1 MTKHIALAGNPNS
14 GKTTL
19 FNLLTGTNQRVGN
32 WPGVTV
38 ERKSGTI
45 KKRKHLLIQDLPG
58 IYSLSPYTPEER
70 VARDYLIADQPAAI
84 LNVLDAT
91 NLERNLYLTLQL
103 LEMGLPI
110 VIALNMTDALKSQ
123 GRSINSDQLSYQ
135 LGVPV
140 QPISALKKLDISQ
153 LLHEVEKI
161 TNQQAEPIYP
171 QYDKQFE
178 AGLAQVIDLL
188 SDSIPNHQKRFYAI
202 KLLEQDQVILD
213 QLQLNA
219 QDMLDLTEII
229 AILEKIY
236 ADDMEAIIVN
246 QRYQFIEKI
255 TELVTK
261 DSDKAFN
268 LSDNIDRLVTN
279 RFLALPI
286 FAAVMW
292 LTYFLSIQTVGTMG
306 TDWVNDVLFGEL
318 VPGLIQANLD
328 RFEIAGWLQSLVLDG
343 IIAGCGAILGFVPQI
358 FVLFVCLGILE
369 DIGYMSRVAFV
380 MDRIFRR
387 FGLSGKS
394 FIPMLISTGCG
405 VPGVMASRTIENEQ
419 DRKITIMTATF
430 MPCSAKLLIISLV
443 AGAFF
448 PDNPWIAPSAY
459 FVGMAAIVLSGM
471 ALKKTKQL
479 GGVASPFI
487 MELPS
492 YHLPKLSTVL
502 RYAFDKALSF
512 IKRAGTIIFVT
523 NIIIWFSSSY
533 NWSLQMVETDE
544 SILASIGHSFSLLF
558 APLGFGNWRAT
569 VAAITGLL
577 AKETVIATFGI
588 LYKLGETTEENPE
601 LWGLLQQ
608 DYTALSAYSFLVFN
622 LLCAPCFAAIGA
634 IHREMGEAKWT
645 WIAIGFQTGLAYAS
659 SLVIY
664 QVGNCTYLRTITNRL
679 DIYRYLS
686 NYHSHLQP
694 SEKTSQYSSNRHAK
708 NIRKRR
714 ILMPTLIL
722 FLIIVILFSLAIRSL
737 INGKGSCG
745 DCSCDCT
752 IKQEMNESSHHRH
765 P

>member
-140 QPISALKKLDISQ
+140 QPISALKKLGISQ

-161 TNQQAEPIYP
+161 ANQQAEPIYP

-261 DSDKAFN
+261 DSDKTFN

-430 MPCSAKLLIISLV
+430 MPCSAKLPIISLV

-459 FVGMAAIVLSGM
+459 FVGIAAIVLSGM

-544 SILASIGHSFSLLF
+544 SILASIGRSFSLLF

-664 QVGNCTYLRTITNRL
+664 QIGLVL
-679 DIYRYLS
+679 IYGQL
-686 NYHSHLQP
+686 
-694 SEKTSQYSSNRHAK
+694 
-708 NIRKRR
+708 
-714 ILMPTLIL
+714 PTVWTFIAI
-722 FLIIVILFSLAIRSL
+722 FLIITAIYSLVKKPANTLPIVTL
-737 INGKGSCG
+737 KTLEKG
-745 DCSCDCT
+745 
-752 IKQEMNESSHHRH
+752 EY
-765 P
+765 

>member
-1 MTKHIALAGNPNS
+1 M
-14 GKTTL
+14 
-19 FNLLTGTNQRVGN
+19 
-32 WPGVTV
+32 
-38 ERKSGTI
+38 
-45 KKRKHLLIQDLPG
+45 
-58 IYSLSPYTPEER
+58 
-70 VARDYLIADQPAAI
+70 IADQPAAI

-140 QPISALKKLDISQ
+140 QPISALKKLGISQ

-430 MPCSAKLLIISLV
+430 MPCSAKLPIISLV

-664 QVGNCTYLRTITNRL
+664 QVGLVL
-679 DIYRYLS
+679 IYGQL
-686 NYHSHLQP
+686 
-694 SEKTSQYSSNRHAK
+694 
-708 NIRKRR
+708 
-714 ILMPTLIL
+714 PTVWTFIAI
-722 FLIIVILFSLAIRSL
+722 FLIITAIYSLVKKPANTLPIVTL
-737 INGKGSCG
+737 KTLEKG
-745 DCSCDCT
+745 
-752 IKQEMNESSHHRH
+752 EY
-765 P
+765 

>member
-123 GRSINSDQLSYQ
+123 GRTINSDQLSYQ

-140 QPISALKKLDISQ
+140 QPISALKKLGISQ

-161 TNQQAEPIYP
+161 ANQQAEPIYP

-261 DSDKAFN
+261 DSDKTFN

-430 MPCSAKLLIISLV
+430 MPCSAKLPIISLV

-544 SILASIGHSFSLLF
+544 SILASIGRSFSLLF

-664 QVGNCTYLRTITNRL
+664 QIGLVL
-679 DIYRYLS
+679 IYGQL
-686 NYHSHLQP
+686 
-694 SEKTSQYSSNRHAK
+694 
-708 NIRKRR
+708 
-714 ILMPTLIL
+714 PTVWTFIAI
-722 FLIIVILFSLAIRSL
+722 FLIITAIYSLVKKPANTLPIVTL
-737 INGKGSCG
+737 KTLEKG
-745 DCSCDCT
+745 
-752 IKQEMNESSHHRH
+752 EY
-765 P
+765 

>member
-103 LEMGLPI
+103 LEMGLPT

-140 QPISALKKLDISQ
+140 QPISALKKLGISQ

-161 TNQQAEPIYP
+161 TNQQAEPFYP

-268 LSDNIDRLVTN
+268 LSDDIDRLVTN

-292 LTYFLSIQTVGTMG
+292 LTYFLSIQTVGTLG

-318 VPGLIQANLD
+318 VPGLIQENLD

-394 FIPMLISTGCG
+394 FTPMLISTGCG

-430 MPCSAKLLIISLV
+430 MPCSAKLPIISLV

-544 SILASIGHSFSLLF
+544 SILASIGRSFSLLF

-608 DYTALSAYSFLVFN
+608 DYTALSAYSFLIFN
-622 LLCAPCFAAIGA
+622 LICAPCFAAIGA

-664 QVGNCTYLRTITNRL
+664 QVGLVL
-679 DIYRYLS
+679 IYGQL
-686 NYHSHLQP
+686 
-694 SEKTSQYSSNRHAK
+694 
-708 NIRKRR
+708 
-714 ILMPTLIL
+714 PTVWTFIAI
-722 FLIIVILFSLAIRSL
+722 FLIITAIYSLVKKPANTLPIVTL
-737 INGKGSCG
+737 KTLEKG
-745 DCSCDCT
+745 
-752 IKQEMNESSHHRH
+752 EY
-765 P
+765 

>member
-140 QPISALKKLDISQ
+140 QPISALKKLGISQ

-161 TNQQAEPIYP
+161 TNQRAEPIYP

-318 VPGLIQANLD
+318 VPDLIQENLD

-430 MPCSAKLLIISLV
+430 MPCSAKLPIISLV

-448 PDNPWIAPSAY
+448 PDNHWIAPSAY

-502 RYAFDKALSF
+502 RYAFYKALSF

-544 SILASIGHSFSLLF
+544 SILASIGRSFSLLF

-664 QVGNCTYLRTITNRL
+664 QIGLVL
-679 DIYRYLS
+679 IYGQL
-686 NYHSHLQP
+686 
-694 SEKTSQYSSNRHAK
+694 
-708 NIRKRR
+708 
-714 ILMPTLIL
+714 PTVWTFIAI
-722 FLIIVILFSLAIRSL
+722 FLIITAIYSLVKKPANTLPIVTL
-737 INGKGSCG
+737 KTLEKG
-745 DCSCDCT
+745 
-752 IKQEMNESSHHRH
+752 EY
-765 P
+765 

>member
-103 LEMGLPI
+103 LEMGLPT

-140 QPISALKKLDISQ
+140 QPISALKKLGISQ

-161 TNQQAEPIYP
+161 TNQQAEPFYP

-268 LSDNIDRLVTN
+268 LSDDIDRLVTN

-292 LTYFLSIQTVGTMG
+292 LTYFLSIQTVGTLG

-318 VPGLIQANLD
+318 VPGLIQENLD

-430 MPCSAKLLIISLV
+430 MPCSAKLPIISLV

-544 SILASIGHSFSLLF
+544 SILASIGRSFSLLF

-608 DYTALSAYSFLVFN
+608 DYTALSAYSFLIFN
-622 LLCAPCFAAIGA
+622 LICAPCFAAIGA

-664 QVGNCTYLRTITNRL
+664 QVGLVL
-679 DIYRYLS
+679 IYGQL
-686 NYHSHLQP
+686 
-694 SEKTSQYSSNRHAK
+694 
-708 NIRKRR
+708 
-714 ILMPTLIL
+714 PTVWTFIAI
-722 FLIIVILFSLAIRSL
+722 FLIITAIYSLVKKPANTLPIVTL
-737 INGKGSCG
+737 KTLEKG
-745 DCSCDCT
+745 
-752 IKQEMNESSHHRH
+752 EY
-765 P
+765 

>member
-84 LNVLDAT
+84 LNILDAT

-123 GRSINSDQLSYQ
+123 GRTINSDQLSYQ

-140 QPISALKKLDISQ
+140 QPISALKKLGISQ

-161 TNQQAEPIYP
+161 ANQQAEPIYP

-261 DSDKAFN
+261 DSDKTFN

-369 DIGYMSRVAFV
+369 DLGYMSRVAFV

-430 MPCSAKLLIISLV
+430 MPCSAKLPIISLI

-459 FVGMAAIVLSGM
+459 FGGMAAIVLSGM

-544 SILASIGHSFSLLF
+544 SILASIGRSFSLLF

-664 QVGNCTYLRTITNRL
+664 QIGLVL
-679 DIYRYLS
+679 IYGQL
-686 NYHSHLQP
+686 
-694 SEKTSQYSSNRHAK
+694 
-708 NIRKRR
+708 
-714 ILMPTLIL
+714 PTVWTFIAI
-722 FLIIVILFSLAIRSL
+722 FLIITAIYSLVKKPANTLPIVTL
-737 INGKGSCG
+737 KTLEKG
-745 DCSCDCT
+745 
-752 IKQEMNESSHHRH
+752 EY
-765 P
+765 

>member
-70 VARDYLIADQPAAI
+70 VARDYLIADQSAAI

-140 QPISALKKLDISQ
+140 QPISALKKLGISQ

-261 DSDKAFN
+261 DSDKTFN

-318 VPGLIQANLD
+318 VPGLIQENLD

-430 MPCSAKLLIISLV
+430 MPCSAKLPIISLV

-544 SILASIGHSFSLLF
+544 SILASIGRSFSLLF

-664 QVGNCTYLRTITNRL
+664 QVGLVL
-679 DIYRYLS
+679 IYEQL
-686 NYHSHLQP
+686 
-694 SEKTSQYSSNRHAK
+694 
-708 NIRKRR
+708 
-714 ILMPTLIL
+714 PTVWTFIAI
-722 FLIIVILFSLAIRSL
+722 FLIITAIYSLVKKPANTFPIVTL
-737 INGKGSCG
+737 KTLEKG
-745 DCSCDCT
+745 
-752 IKQEMNESSHHRH
+752 EY
-765 P
+765 

>member
-45 KKRKHLLIQDLPG
+45 KKRKHLLIQDLLG

-140 QPISALKKLDISQ
+140 QPISALKKLGISQ

-430 MPCSAKLLIISLV
+430 MPCSAKLPIISLV

-664 QVGNCTYLRTITNRL
+664 QVGLVL
-679 DIYRYLS
+679 IYGQL
-686 NYHSHLQP
+686 
-694 SEKTSQYSSNRHAK
+694 
-708 NIRKRR
+708 
-714 ILMPTLIL
+714 PTVWTFIAI
-722 FLIIVILFSLAIRSL
+722 FLIITAIYSLVKKPANTLPIVTL
-737 INGKGSCG
+737 KTLEKG
-745 DCSCDCT
+745 
-752 IKQEMNESSHHRH
+752 EY
-765 P
+765 

>member
-140 QPISALKKLDISQ
+140 QPISALKKLGISQ

-161 TNQQAEPIYP
+161 TNQRAEPIYP

-261 DSDKAFN
+261 DSDKTFN

-318 VPGLIQANLD
+318 VPGLIQENLD

-430 MPCSAKLLIISLV
+430 MPCSAKLPIISLV

-448 PDNPWIAPSAY
+448 PDNHWIAPSAY

-533 NWSLQMVETDE
+533 NWSLQMAETDE
-544 SILASIGHSFSLLF
+544 SILASIGRSFSLLF

-645 WIAIGFQTGLAYAS
+645 WTAIGFQTGLAYAS

-664 QVGNCTYLRTITNRL
+664 QIGLVLIYGQLPTIWTF
-679 DIYRYLS
+679 I
-686 NYHSHLQP
+686 
-694 SEKTSQYSSNRHAK
+694 A
-708 NIRKRR
+708 I
-714 ILMPTLIL
+714 
-722 FLIIVILFSLAIRSL
+722 FLIITAIYSLVKKLANTLPIVTL
-737 INGKGSCG
+737 KTLEKG
-745 DCSCDCT
+745 
-752 IKQEMNESSHHRH
+752 EY
-765 P
+765 

>member
-140 QPISALKKLDISQ
+140 QPISALKKLGISQ

-161 TNQQAEPIYP
+161 TNQRAEPIYP

-261 DSDKAFN
+261 DSDKTFN

-318 VPGLIQANLD
+318 VPGLIQENLD

-430 MPCSAKLLIISLV
+430 MPCSAKLPIISLV
-443 AGAFF
+443 SGAFF

-502 RYAFDKALSF
+502 WYAFDKALSF

-544 SILASIGHSFSLLF
+544 SILASIGRSFSLLF

-664 QVGNCTYLRTITNRL
+664 QVGLVL
-679 DIYRYLS
+679 IYGQL
-686 NYHSHLQP
+686 
-694 SEKTSQYSSNRHAK
+694 
-708 NIRKRR
+708 
-714 ILMPTLIL
+714 PTVWTFIAI
-722 FLIIVILFSLAIRSL
+722 FLIITAIYSLVKKPANTLPIVTL
-737 INGKGSCG
+737 KTLEKG
-745 DCSCDCT
+745 
-752 IKQEMNESSHHRH
+752 EY
-765 P
+765 

>member
-45 KKRKHLLIQDLPG
+45 KKRKHLLIQDLLG

-140 QPISALKKLDISQ
+140 QPISALKKLGISQ

-292 LTYFLSIQTVGTMG
+292 LTYFLSIQTVGTMR

-430 MPCSAKLLIISLV
+430 MPCSAKLPIISLV

-664 QVGNCTYLRTITNRL
+664 QVGLVL
-679 DIYRYLS
+679 IYGQL
-686 NYHSHLQP
+686 
-694 SEKTSQYSSNRHAK
+694 
-708 NIRKRR
+708 
-714 ILMPTLIL
+714 PTVWTFIAI
-722 FLIIVILFSLAIRSL
+722 FLIITAIYSLVKKPANTLPIVTL
-737 INGKGSCG
+737 KTLEKG
-745 DCSCDCT
+745 
-752 IKQEMNESSHHRH
+752 EY
-765 P
+765 

>member
-45 KKRKHLLIQDLPG
+45 KKQKHLLIQDLPG

-70 VARDYLIADQPAAI
+70 VARDYLIADQSAAI

-140 QPISALKKLDISQ
+140 QPISALKKLGISQ

-261 DSDKAFN
+261 DSDKTFN

-318 VPGLIQANLD
+318 VPGLIQENLD
-328 RFEIAGWLQSLVLDG
+328 RFEIAGWLQSLVFDG

-430 MPCSAKLLIISLV
+430 MPCSAKLPIISLV

-448 PDNPWIAPSAY
+448 PNNPWIAPSAY

-533 NWSLQMVETDE
+533 NWALQMVETDE
-544 SILASIGHSFSLLF
+544 SILASIGRSFSLLF

-634 IHREMGEAKWT
+634 IHREIGEAKWT

-664 QVGNCTYLRTITNRL
+664 QVGLVLIYGQLPTIWTF
-679 DIYRYLS
+679 I
-686 NYHSHLQP
+686 
-694 SEKTSQYSSNRHAK
+694 A
-708 NIRKRR
+708 I
-714 ILMPTLIL
+714 
-722 FLIIVILFSLAIRSL
+722 FLIITAIYSLMKKPANTLPIVTL
-737 INGKGSCG
+737 KTLEKG
-745 DCSCDCT
+745 
-752 IKQEMNESSHHRH
+752 EY
-765 P
+765 

>member
-45 KKRKHLLIQDLPG
+45 KKRKHLLIQDLLG

-140 QPISALKKLDISQ
+140 QPISALKKLGISQ

-387 FGLSGKS
+387 FGLSSKS

-430 MPCSAKLLIISLV
+430 MPCSAKLPIISLV

-664 QVGNCTYLRTITNRL
+664 QVGLVL
-679 DIYRYLS
+679 IYGQL
-686 NYHSHLQP
+686 
-694 SEKTSQYSSNRHAK
+694 
-708 NIRKRR
+708 
-714 ILMPTLIL
+714 PTVWTFIAI
-722 FLIIVILFSLAIRSL
+722 FLIITAIYSLVKKPANTLPIVTL
-737 INGKGSCG
+737 KTLEKG
-745 DCSCDCT
+745 
-752 IKQEMNESSHHRH
+752 EY
-765 P
+765 

>member
-103 LEMGLPI
+103 LEMGIPI

-140 QPISALKKLDISQ
+140 QPISALKKLGISQ

-161 TNQQAEPIYP
+161 ANQQAEPIYP

-202 KLLEQDQVILD
+202 KLLEQDQVILN

-261 DSDKAFN
+261 DSDKTFN

-318 VPGLIQANLD
+318 VPGLIQENLD

-430 MPCSAKLLIISLV
+430 MPCSAKLPIISLV

-544 SILASIGHSFSLLF
+544 SILASIGRSFSLLF

-588 LYKLGETTEENPE
+588 LYKLGETTEENLE

-664 QVGNCTYLRTITNRL
+664 QVGLVL
-679 DIYRYLS
+679 IYGQL
-686 NYHSHLQP
+686 
-694 SEKTSQYSSNRHAK
+694 
-708 NIRKRR
+708 
-714 ILMPTLIL
+714 PTVWTFIAI
-722 FLIIVILFSLAIRSL
+722 FLIITAIYSLVKKPANTLPIVTL
-737 INGKGSCG
+737 KTLEKG
-745 DCSCDCT
+745 
-752 IKQEMNESSHHRH
+752 EY
-765 P
+765 

>member
-45 KKRKHLLIQDLPG
+45 KKQKHLLIQDLPG

-70 VARDYLIADQPAAI
+70 VARDYLIADQPATI

-140 QPISALKKLDISQ
+140 QPISALKKLGISQ

-161 TNQQAEPIYP
+161 TNQQAGPIYP

-261 DSDKAFN
+261 DSDKTFN

-318 VPGLIQANLD
+318 VPGLIQENLD

-430 MPCSAKLLIISLV
+430 MPCSAKLPIISLV
-443 AGAFF
+443 TGAFF

-479 GGVASPFI
+479 GRVASPFI

-544 SILASIGHSFSLLF
+544 SILASIGRSFSLLF

-664 QVGNCTYLRTITNRL
+664 QVGLVL
-679 DIYRYLS
+679 IYGQL
-686 NYHSHLQP
+686 
-694 SEKTSQYSSNRHAK
+694 
-708 NIRKRR
+708 
-714 ILMPTLIL
+714 PTVWTFIAI
-722 FLIIVILFSLAIRSL
+722 FLIITAIYSLVKKPANTLPIVTL
-737 INGKGSCG
+737 KTLEKG
-745 DCSCDCT
+745 
-752 IKQEMNESSHHRH
+752 EY
-765 P
+765 

>member
-103 LEMGLPI
+103 LEMGLPT

-140 QPISALKKLDISQ
+140 QPISALKKLGISQ

-318 VPGLIQANLD
+318 VPGLIQENLD

-430 MPCSAKLLIISLV
+430 MPCSAKLPIISLV

-459 FVGMAAIVLSGM
+459 FVGMGAIVLSGM

-544 SILASIGHSFSLLF
+544 SILAFIGRSFSLLF

-659 SLVIY
+659 SLAIY
-664 QVGNCTYLRTITNRL
+664 QIGLVLIYGQLPTIWTF
-679 DIYRYLS
+679 I
-686 NYHSHLQP
+686 
-694 SEKTSQYSSNRHAK
+694 A
-708 NIRKRR
+708 I
-714 ILMPTLIL
+714 
-722 FLIIVILFSLAIRSL
+722 FLIITAIYSLVKKPANTLPIVTL
-737 INGKGSCG
+737 KTLEKG
-745 DCSCDCT
+745 
-752 IKQEMNESSHHRH
+752 EY
-765 P
+765 

>member
-140 QPISALKKLDISQ
+140 QPISALKKLGISQ

-261 DSDKAFN
+261 DSDKTFN

-430 MPCSAKLLIISLV
+430 MPCSAKLPIISLV
-443 AGAFF
+443 AGTFF

-544 SILASIGHSFSLLF
+544 SILASIGRSFSLLF

-664 QVGNCTYLRTITNRL
+664 QLGLVL
-679 DIYRYLS
+679 IYGQL
-686 NYHSHLQP
+686 
-694 SEKTSQYSSNRHAK
+694 
-708 NIRKRR
+708 
-714 ILMPTLIL
+714 PTVWTFIAI
-722 FLIIVILFSLAIRSL
+722 FLIITAIYSLVKKPANTLPIVTL
-737 INGKGSCG
+737 KTLEKG
-745 DCSCDCT
+745 
-752 IKQEMNESSHHRH
+752 EY
-765 P
+765 

>member
-1 MTKHIALAGNPNS
+1 MKQIALVGNPNS

-38 ERKSGTI
+38 EKKSGLI
-45 KKRKHLLIQDLPG
+45 KNRKQLLLQDLPG
-58 IYSLSPYTPEER
+58 IYSLSPYTAEEA
-70 VARDYLIADQPAAI
+70 VARDYLMTDQPTAI
-84 LNVLDAT
+84 LNVVDAT

-103 LEMGLPI
+103 LEMGLPTL
-110 VIALNMTDALKSQ
+110 VALNMTDALKGQ
-123 GRSINSDQLSYQ
+123 GKTVNSDQLAYQ

-140 QPISALKKLDISQ
+140 QPISALKKLGIPQ
-153 LLHEVEKI
+153 LIH
-161 TNQQAEPIYP
+161 QAEQLVTRQTEPIFP

-178 AGLAQVIDLL
+178 AALAQVFELL
-188 SDSIPNHQKRFYAI
+188 PATIPSYQHRFYAI
-202 KLLEQDQVILD
+202 KALEQDQIILK
-213 QLQLNA
+213 QLALSPQ
-219 QDMLDLTEII
+219 QEEDLTDII

-236 ADDMEAIIVN
+236 ADDIEAIIVN
-246 QRYQFIEKI
+246 QRYQLIERI
-255 TELVTK
+255 AELVTK
-261 DSDKAFN
+261 ESENSFN
-268 LSDNIDRLVTN
+268 LSDKIDQVVTN

-306 TDWVNDVLFGEL
+306 TDWVNEVLFGEL
-318 VPGLIQANLD
+318 VPNYIQHYLD
-328 RFEIAGWLQSLVLDG
+328 VFSIDHWLQSLVLDG
-343 IIAGCGAILGFVPQI
+343 IVAGCGAILGFVPQI
-358 FVLFVCLGILE
+358 FVLFFCLGILE
-369 DIGYMSRVAFV
+369 DIGYMSRIAFV

-430 MPCSAKLLIISLV
+430 MPCSAKLPIISLV

-459 FVGMAAIVLSGM
+459 FVGMGAIVLSGM

-492 YHLPKLSTVL
+492 YHLPELKTVL

-523 NIIIWFSSSY
+523 NIVIWFASSY
-533 NWSLQMVETDE
+533 NWSLQLVDTEE
-544 SILASIGHSFSLLF
+544 SILAAMGRSFSLVF
-558 APLGFGNWRAT
+558 HPLGFGNWRAT

-588 LYKLGETTEENPE
+588 LYRLGETTEENPQ
-601 LWGLLQQ
+601 LWGLLQE

-645 WIAIGFQTGLAYAS
+645 WIAIGFQTGLAYAT

-664 QVGNCTYLRTITNRL
+664 QLGLVLFYGQGPSAWTLIAAILLLVAIYSLLKKPANRL
-679 DIYRYLS
+679 PIVTLKK
-686 NYHSHLQP
+686 L
-694 SEKTSQYSSNRHAK
+694 EKGEY
-708 NIRKRR
+708 
-714 ILMPTLIL
+714 
-722 FLIIVILFSLAIRSL
+722 
-737 INGKGSCG
+737 
-745 DCSCDCT
+745 
-752 IKQEMNESSHHRH
+752 
-765 P
+765 

>member
-140 QPISALKKLDISQ
+140 QSISVLKKLGISQ

-261 DSDKAFN
+261 DSDKTFN

-286 FAAVMW
+286 FATVMW

-318 VPGLIQANLD
+318 VPGLIQENLD

-358 FVLFVCLGILE
+358 FILFVCLGILE

-430 MPCSAKLLIISLV
+430 MPCSAKLPIISLV
-443 AGAFF
+443 VGAFF

-544 SILASIGHSFSLLF
+544 SILASIGRSFSLLF

-664 QVGNCTYLRTITNRL
+664 QVGLVL
-679 DIYRYLS
+679 IYGQL
-686 NYHSHLQP
+686 
-694 SEKTSQYSSNRHAK
+694 
-708 NIRKRR
+708 
-714 ILMPTLIL
+714 PTVWTFIAI
-722 FLIIVILFSLAIRSL
+722 FLIITAIYSLVKKPANTLPIVTL
-737 INGKGSCG
+737 KTLEKG
-745 DCSCDCT
+745 
-752 IKQEMNESSHHRH
+752 EY
-765 P
+765 

>member
-110 VIALNMTDALKSQ
+110 VIAFNMTDALKSQ
-123 GRSINSDQLSYQ
+123 GRPINSDQLSYQ

-140 QPISALKKLDISQ
+140 QPISALKKLGISQ

-261 DSDKAFN
+261 DSDKTFN

-286 FAAVMW
+286 FATVMW

-318 VPGLIQANLD
+318 VPGLIQENLD

-430 MPCSAKLLIISLV
+430 MPCSAKLPIISLV

-512 IKRAGTIIFVT
+512 IKRASTIIFVT

-544 SILASIGHSFSLLF
+544 SILASIGRSFSLLF

-634 IHREMGEAKWT
+634 IHREMGESKWT

-664 QVGNCTYLRTITNRL
+664 QVGLVL
-679 DIYRYLS
+679 IYGQL
-686 NYHSHLQP
+686 
-694 SEKTSQYSSNRHAK
+694 
-708 NIRKRR
+708 
-714 ILMPTLIL
+714 PTVWTFIAI
-722 FLIIVILFSLAIRSL
+722 FLIITAIYSLVKKPANTLPIVTL
-737 INGKGSCG
+737 KTLEKG
-745 DCSCDCT
+745 
-752 IKQEMNESSHHRH
+752 EY
-765 P
+765 

>member
-1 MTKHIALAGNPNS
+1 MTKHIAPAGNPNS

-135 LGVPV
+135 LEVPV

-664 QVGNCTYLRTITNRL
+664 QVGLVL
-679 DIYRYLS
+679 IYGQL
-686 NYHSHLQP
+686 
-694 SEKTSQYSSNRHAK
+694 
-708 NIRKRR
+708 
-714 ILMPTLIL
+714 PTVWTFIAI
-722 FLIIVILFSLAIRSL
+722 FLIITAIYSLVKKPANTLPIVTL
-737 INGKGSCG
+737 KTLEKG
-745 DCSCDCT
+745 
-752 IKQEMNESSHHRH
+752 EY
-765 P
+765 

>member
-1 MTKHIALAGNPNS
+1 
-14 GKTTL
+14 
-19 FNLLTGTNQRVGN
+19 
-32 WPGVTV
+32 
-38 ERKSGTI
+38 
-45 KKRKHLLIQDLPG
+45 
-58 IYSLSPYTPEER
+58 
-70 VARDYLIADQPAAI
+70 
-84 LNVLDAT
+84 
-91 NLERNLYLTLQL
+91 
-103 LEMGLPI
+103 
-110 VIALNMTDALKSQ
+110 
-123 GRSINSDQLSYQ
+123 
-135 LGVPV
+135 
-140 QPISALKKLDISQ
+140 
-153 LLHEVEKI
+153 

-268 LSDNIDRLVTN
+268 LSDDIDRLVTN

-292 LTYFLSIQTVGTMG
+292 LTYFLSIQTVGTLG

-318 VPGLIQANLD
+318 VPGLIQENLN

-430 MPCSAKLLIISLV
+430 MPCSAKLPIISLV

-544 SILASIGHSFSLLF
+544 SILASIGRSFSLLF

-664 QVGNCTYLRTITNRL
+664 QIGIVLIYGQLPTVWTFITI
-679 DIYRYLS
+679 
-686 NYHSHLQP
+686 
-694 SEKTSQYSSNRHAK
+694 
-708 NIRKRR
+708 
-714 ILMPTLIL
+714 
-722 FLIIVILFSLAIRSL
+722 FLIIIAIYSLVKKPANTLPIVTL
-737 INGKGSCG
+737 KTLEKG
-745 DCSCDCT
+745 
-752 IKQEMNESSHHRH
+752 EY
-765 P
+765 

>member
-1 MTKHIALAGNPNS
+1 MKQIALVGNPNS

-38 ERKSGTI
+38 EKKSGLI
-45 KKRKHLLIQDLPG
+45 KNRKQLLLQDLPG
-58 IYSLSPYTPEER
+58 IYSLSPYTAEES
-70 VARDYLIADQPAAI
+70 VARDYLMTDQPTAI
-84 LNVLDAT
+84 LNVVDAT

-103 LEMGLPI
+103 LEMGLPTL
-110 VIALNMTDALKSQ
+110 VALNMTDALKGQ
-123 GRSINSDQLSYQ
+123 GKTVNSDQLAYQ

-140 QPISALKKLDISQ
+140 QPISALKKLGIPQ
-153 LLHEVEKI
+153 LIH
-161 TNQQAEPIYP
+161 QAEQLVTRQTEPIFP

-178 AGLAQVIDLL
+178 AALAQVFELL
-188 SDSIPNHQKRFYAI
+188 PATIPSYQHRFYAI
-202 KLLEQDQVILD
+202 KALEQDQIILE
-213 QLQLNA
+213 QLALSPQ
-219 QDMLDLTEII
+219 QEEDLADII

-236 ADDMEAIIVN
+236 ADDIEAIIVN
-246 QRYQFIEKI
+246 QRYQLIEKI
-255 TELVTK
+255 AELVTK
-261 DSDKAFN
+261 ESKNSFN
-268 LSDNIDRLVTN
+268 LSDKIDQVVTN

-306 TDWVNDVLFGEL
+306 TDWVNEVLFGEL
-318 VPGLIQANLD
+318 VPNYIQHYLD
-328 RFEIAGWLQSLVLDG
+328 VFGIDHWLQSLVLDG
-343 IIAGCGAILGFVPQI
+343 IVAGCGAILGFVPQI
-358 FVLFVCLGILE
+358 FVLFFCLGMLE
-369 DIGYMSRVAFV
+369 DIGYMSRIAFV

-430 MPCSAKLLIISLV
+430 MPCSAKLPIISLV

-459 FVGMAAIVLSGM
+459 FVGMGAIVLSGM

-492 YHLPKLSTVL
+492 YHLPELKTVL

-523 NIIIWFSSSY
+523 NIVIWFASSY
-533 NWSLQMVETDE
+533 DWSLQLVDTEE
-544 SILASIGHSFSLLF
+544 SILAAMGRSFSLLF
-558 APLGFGNWRAT
+558 QPLGFGNWRAT

-588 LYKLGETTEENPE
+588 LYRLGETTEENPQ
-601 LWGLLQQ
+601 LWGLLQE

-645 WIAIGFQTGLAYAS
+645 WIAIGFQTGLAYAT

-664 QVGNCTYLRTITNRL
+664 QLGLVLFYG
-679 DIYRYLS
+679 
-686 NYHSHLQP
+686 QGP
-694 SEKTSQYSSNRHAK
+694 SAW
-708 NIRKRR
+708 
-714 ILMPTLIL
+714 TLIAIL
-722 FLIIVILFSLAIRSL
+722 LLLAAIYSLLKKTAHLLPIVTLKKLE
-737 INGKGSCG
+737 KG
-745 DCSCDCT
+745 
-752 IKQEMNESSHHRH
+752 EY
-765 P
+765 

>member
-1 MTKHIALAGNPNS
+1 M
-14 GKTTL
+14 
-19 FNLLTGTNQRVGN
+19 
-32 WPGVTV
+32 
-38 ERKSGTI
+38 
-45 KKRKHLLIQDLPG
+45 
-58 IYSLSPYTPEER
+58 
-70 VARDYLIADQPAAI
+70 IADQPATI

-103 LEMGLPI
+103 LEMGFPI

-140 QPISALKKLDISQ
+140 QPISALKKLGISQ

-318 VPGLIQANLD
+318 VPGLIQENLD

-430 MPCSAKLLIISLV
+430 MPCSAKLPIISLV

-544 SILASIGHSFSLLF
+544 SILASIGRSFSLLF
-558 APLGFGNWRAT
+558 APLGFRNWRAT

-664 QVGNCTYLRTITNRL
+664 QLGLVL
-679 DIYRYLS
+679 IYGQL
-686 NYHSHLQP
+686 
-694 SEKTSQYSSNRHAK
+694 
-708 NIRKRR
+708 
-714 ILMPTLIL
+714 PTVWTFIAI
-722 FLIIVILFSLAIRSL
+722 FLIITAIYSLVKKPANTLPIVTL
-737 INGKGSCG
+737 KTLEKG
-745 DCSCDCT
+745 
-752 IKQEMNESSHHRH
+752 EY
-765 P
+765 

>member
-32 WPGVTV
+32 WAGVTV

-70 VARDYLIADQPAAI
+70 VARDYLITDQPAAI

-123 GRSINSDQLSYQ
+123 GRSINRDQLSYQ

-140 QPISALKKLDISQ
+140 QPISALKKLGISQ

-161 TNQQAEPIYP
+161 TNQQAKPIYP

-261 DSDKAFN
+261 DSDKTFN

-318 VPGLIQANLD
+318 VPGLIQENLD

-430 MPCSAKLLIISLV
+430 MPCSAKLPIISLV
-443 AGAFF
+443 AGSFF

-544 SILASIGHSFSLLF
+544 SILASIGRSFSLLF

-664 QVGNCTYLRTITNRL
+664 QIGLVL
-679 DIYRYLS
+679 IYGQL
-686 NYHSHLQP
+686 
-694 SEKTSQYSSNRHAK
+694 
-708 NIRKRR
+708 
-714 ILMPTLIL
+714 PTVWTFIAI
-722 FLIIVILFSLAIRSL
+722 FLIITAIYSLVKKPANTLPIVTL
-737 INGKGSCG
+737 KTLEKG
-745 DCSCDCT
+745 
-752 IKQEMNESSHHRH
+752 EY
-765 P
+765 

>member
-1 MTKHIALAGNPNS
+1 MIKHIALAGNPNS

-70 VARDYLIADQPAAI
+70 VARDYLIADQPATI

-103 LEMGLPI
+103 LEMGLPT

-140 QPISALKKLDISQ
+140 QPISALKKLGISQ

-161 TNQQAEPIYP
+161 TNQQAEPFYP

-219 QDMLDLTEII
+219 QDMLDLNEII
-229 AILEKIY
+229 TILEKIY

-318 VPGLIQANLD
+318 VPGLIQENLD

-343 IIAGCGAILGFVPQI
+343 IITGCGAILGFVPQI

-430 MPCSAKLLIISLV
+430 MPCSAKLPIISLV

-544 SILASIGHSFSLLF
+544 SILASIGRSFSLLF

-664 QVGNCTYLRTITNRL
+664 QLGLVL
-679 DIYRYLS
+679 IYGQL
-686 NYHSHLQP
+686 
-694 SEKTSQYSSNRHAK
+694 
-708 NIRKRR
+708 
-714 ILMPTLIL
+714 PTVWTFIAI
-722 FLIIVILFSLAIRSL
+722 FLIITAIYSLVKKPANTLPIVTL
-737 INGKGSCG
+737 KTLEKG
-745 DCSCDCT
+745 
-752 IKQEMNESSHHRH
+752 EY
-765 P
+765 

>member
-1 MTKHIALAGNPNS
+1 MKQIALVGNPNS

-38 ERKSGTI
+38 EKKSGLI
-45 KKRKHLLIQDLPG
+45 KNRKQLLLQDLPG
-58 IYSLSPYTPEER
+58 IYSLSPYTAEEA
-70 VARDYLIADQPAAI
+70 VARDYLMTDQPTAI
-84 LNVLDAT
+84 LNVVDAT

-103 LEMGLPI
+103 LEMGLPAL
-110 VIALNMTDALKSQ
+110 VALNMTDALKSQ
-123 GRSINSDQLSYQ
+123 GKTVNSDQLAYQ

-140 QPISALKKLDISQ
+140 QPISALKKLGIPQ
-153 LLHEVEKI
+153 LIH
-161 TNQQAEPIYP
+161 QAEQLVTRQTEPIFP

-178 AGLAQVIDLL
+178 AALSQVFDLL
-188 SDSIPNHQKRFYAI
+188 PDSIPAYQKRFYAI
-202 KLLEQDQVILD
+202 KALEQDPIIIE
-213 QLQLNA
+213 QLALSA
-219 QDMLDLTEII
+219 QQEEDLADII

-236 ADDMEAIIVN
+236 ADDVEAIIVN
-246 QRYQFIEKI
+246 QRYQLIEKVA
-255 TELVTK
+255 ELVAK
-261 DSDKAFN
+261 ESENSFN
-268 LSDNIDRLVTN
+268 LSDKIDQVVTN
-279 RFLALPI
+279 RFLGLPI
-286 FAAVMW
+286 FAVVMW

-306 TDWVNDVLFGEL
+306 TDWVNEVLFGEL
-318 VPGLIQANLD
+318 VPNFIQHYLD
-328 RFEIAGWLQSLVLDG
+328 VFGIADWLQSLVLDG
-343 IIAGCGAILGFVPQI
+343 IVAGCGAILGFVPQI
-358 FVLFVCLGILE
+358 FVLFFCLGILE
-369 DIGYMSRVAFV
+369 DIGYMSRIAFV

-430 MPCSAKLLIISLV
+430 MPCSAKLPIISLV

-459 FVGMAAIVLSGM
+459 FVGMGAIVLSGM
-471 ALKKTKQL
+471 VLKKTKQL

-492 YHLPKLSTVL
+492 YHLPELKTVL

-523 NIIIWFSSSY
+523 NIIIWFASSY
-533 NWSLQMVETDE
+533 DWNLQLVDTEE
-544 SILASIGHSFSLLF
+544 SILAAMGRSFSLVF
-558 APLGFGNWRAT
+558 QPLGFGNWRAT

-588 LYKLGETTEENPE
+588 LYRLGETTEENPQ
-601 LWGLLQQ
+601 LWGLLQE

-645 WIAIGFQTGLAYAS
+645 WIAIGFQTGLAYAT

-664 QVGNCTYLRTITNRL
+664 QLGLVLFYG
-679 DIYRYLS
+679 
-686 NYHSHLQP
+686 QGP
-694 SEKTSQYSSNRHAK
+694 SAW
-708 NIRKRR
+708 
-714 ILMPTLIL
+714 TLIAVL
-722 FLIIVILFSLAIRSL
+722 LLLAAIYSLLKKPAHNLPIVTLKKLE
-737 INGKGSCG
+737 KG
-745 DCSCDCT
+745 
-752 IKQEMNESSHHRH
+752 EY
-765 P
+765 

>member
-45 KKRKHLLIQDLPG
+45 KKQKHLLIQDLPG

-140 QPISALKKLDISQ
+140 QPISALKKLGISQ

-161 TNQQAEPIYP
+161 TNQRAEPIYP

-261 DSDKAFN
+261 DSDKTFN

-318 VPGLIQANLD
+318 VPGLIQENLD

-430 MPCSAKLLIISLV
+430 MPCSAKLPIISLV

-502 RYAFDKALSF
+502 RYAFYKALSF

-544 SILASIGHSFSLLF
+544 SILASIGRSFSLLF

-664 QVGNCTYLRTITNRL
+664 QVGLVLIYGQLPTIWTF
-679 DIYRYLS
+679 I
-686 NYHSHLQP
+686 
-694 SEKTSQYSSNRHAK
+694 A
-708 NIRKRR
+708 I
-714 ILMPTLIL
+714 
-722 FLIIVILFSLAIRSL
+722 FLIITAIYSLMKKPANTLPIITL
-737 INGKGSCG
+737 KTLEKG
-745 DCSCDCT
+745 
-752 IKQEMNESSHHRH
+752 EY
-765 P
+765 